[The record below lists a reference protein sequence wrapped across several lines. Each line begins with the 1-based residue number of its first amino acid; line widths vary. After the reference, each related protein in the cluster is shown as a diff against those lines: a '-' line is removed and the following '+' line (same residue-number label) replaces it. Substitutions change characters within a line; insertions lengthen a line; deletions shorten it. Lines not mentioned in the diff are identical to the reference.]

1 MKKLVFLLIVLAVGC
16 AVAPITGRKQLLVIP
31 ADQMLSL
38 SAQSYSEVLKTTK
51 TSTNQQYINQ
61 VRSVG
66 VKLTA
71 AVEKFMQQQGK
82 SEALQGYQWQ
92 YNVLQSKEANAWCMP
107 GGQIAFYEGI
117 MPICQ
122 DENGIAVVMGHEI
135 AHAVAQHGNERMS
148 QQLALQLGGMA
159 LSEALSKKS
168 ETTQQIALAAFGA
181 GSQLGVMLPYSR
193 THEYEADELGLY
205 FMAMAGFDPRT
216 APSFWE
222 RMIAEAGGSRP
233 PEFLS
238 THPDPANRIQALKRK
253 MNKAMQ
259 YYQGKK

>member
-1 MKKLVFLLIVLAVGC
+1 MKKSVVFALILAASC

-38 SAQSYSEVLKTTK
+38 SAQSYAQVINETK
-51 TSTNQQYINQ
+51 PTTNQQYINS
-61 VRSVG
+61 VRNVG
-66 VKLTA
+66 ARLSA
-71 AVEKFMQQQGK
+71 AVEKFMQQNGK

-92 YNVLQSKEANAWCMP
+92 YTVLQSKEANAWCMP

-159 LSEALSKKS
+159 LSEALSSKS
-168 ETTQQIALAAFGA
+168 ETTRQLALAAFGA
-181 GSQLGVMLPYSR
+181 GSQLGIMLPYSR

-205 FMAMAGFDPRT
+205 FMAMAGYDPRT
-216 APSFWE
+216 APGFWE

-238 THPDPANRIQALKRK
+238 THPDPANRITALKRK
-253 MNKAMQ
+253 MNKALQ
-259 YYQGKK
+259 YYQGVK